1 MFTFFYIYYHP
12 TPCSISATTQST
24 QVHSILR
31 TFCLPFLPPVTASKN
46 VYIHLFSSQSHQTP
60 ETKNS
65 KLTSAKIRAAYL
77 LLPPSIRFSYS
88 GSLFKGKFV
97 SGAQTERKTCFR
109 FHSAPFMLNSFLKF
123 CLLSHAASL
132 QLSIS
137 AGYLALLSSSSQ
149 IIHCSI
155 FFSCSAVPLL
165 TSVPGG

>member
-1 MFTFFYIYYHP
+1 MQHFSHHTKHSSAFYTQNIL
-12 TPCSISATTQST
+12 SALFAPSHRFQERL
-24 QVHSILR
+24 HS
-31 TFCLPFLPPVTASKN
+31 
-46 VYIHLFSSQSHQTP
+46 SSQSHQTP

-65 KLTSAKIRAAYL
+65 KLTSAKMRAAYL
-77 LLPPSIRFSYS
+77 LLPLSIRLFYS
-88 GSLFKGKFV
+88 GSLFKGRFV

-109 FHSAPFMLNSFLKF
+109 FHSAPFMLNSFLRF

-155 FFSCSAVPLL
+155 FFSCSAAPLL